1 MKNICRN
8 CGSEFVVVKDGKMYC
23 QSCGSS
29 FEIEKKEEP
38 APVQPVTPGK
48 FDRMFKQ
55 VVSIQAVVNDTVKVG
70 TAFFIS
76 SKYALTNA
84 HVLFGD
90 DDVKASSIIG
100 KNYEGDKTFNFEIV
114 DLDMDLDIALL
125 ESKNL
130 SSFHFCNLSEKVSNG
145 ETVYALGNSKG
156 EGLCVVNGLVSDK
169 NRIVDGI
176 PYIMCSALV
185 TNGNSGGP
193 LYNQFGFVI
202 GMISMSTP
210 DVAMMN
216 YALPAKAM
224 NLFLS
229 KVKNTKGLPV
239 Y

>member
-8 CGSEFVVVKDGKMYC
+8 CGSEDVIVKDGKIYC
-23 QSCGSS
+23 PYCGSS
-29 FEIEKKEEP
+29 FEIEKKQEVPSQSEDSS
-38 APVQPVTPGK
+38 K
-48 FDRMFKQ
+48 IDKMFKK
-55 VVSIQAVVNDTVKVG
+55 VVSIHALCGEATKAG

-84 HVLFGD
+84 HVLFGE
-90 DDVKASSIIG
+90 DDVKASSIVG
-100 KNYEGDKTFNFEIV
+100 KNYEGNKTYDFEIV

-125 ESKNL
+125 ESKNF
-130 SSFHFCNLSEKVSNG
+130 SAFNFCVLTELVNNG
-145 ETVYALGNSKG
+145 EEVFAIGNSKG

-176 PYIMCSALV
+176 PYIMCSTLV

-193 LYNQFGFVI
+193 LYNSRGFVV

-229 KVKNTKGLPV
+229 RVKNNKGIPV
-239 Y
+239 F